1 MIRSMTGFGSANS
14 EYKNKAISI
23 DIKSLNSKY
32 FDLNLRL
39 PSEYRDKDLELRTEL
54 ARELE
59 RGKIEVII
67 SVEAGESEP
76 ATTINKLAFEKYYRE
91 LKALDKKFKLG
102 ATDFLNVILRLP
114 DAVITQDERVD
125 EKEWLLIR
133 KTLEKAVKAFQS
145 FRDKEGKFMEADLK
159 ERIAAIEK
167 SLKKIDETDGAR
179 IENLRKRM
187 QDNLNE
193 YFTSENIDKNRFE
206 QELLFYIEKMD
217 ISEEKVRLRSHCGYF
232 ISTMKEDS
240 NGKKLGFISQ
250 EMGREINTLG
260 AKANDAAIQKLVV
273 EMKDELEKIK
283 ELLMNVL

>member
-1 MIRSMTGFGSANS
+1 MIRSMTGFGSATA
-14 EYKNKAISI
+14 EYKNKTVSI

-39 PSEYRDKDLELRTEL
+39 PSAYRDKDLELRSEL
-54 ARELE
+54 GRDLE

-67 SVEAGESEP
+67 SIETGEVIPS
-76 ATTINKLAFEKYYRE
+76 TSINKAAFEKYYKE

-102 ATDFLNVILRLP
+102 ATDFFNVILRLP
-114 DAVITQDERVD
+114 DAVITEEAATDD
-125 EKEWLLIR
+125 KEWALIR
-133 KTLEKAVKAFQS
+133 KTIDKAIKEFQQ
-145 FRDKEGKFMEADLK
+145 FRNKEGKFMEDDLK
-159 ERIAAIEK
+159 QRIASIEK
-167 SLKKIDETDGAR
+167 NLKKIDETDSGR
-179 IENLRKRM
+179 IQNLRKRM

-193 YFTSENIDKNRFE
+193 HFSSENIDKNRFE

-217 ISEEKVRLRSHCGYF
+217 VSEEKVRLRSHCEYF
-232 ISTMKEDS
+232 LSTIKEES

-273 EMKDELEKIK
+273 EMKDELEKVK

>member
-1 MIRSMTGFGSANS
+1 MIRSMTGFGSANA
-14 EYKNKAISI
+14 EYKTKAISI

-67 SVEAGESEP
+67 SLEAGETEP
-76 ATTINKLAFEKYYRE
+76 ATSINKLAFEKYYKE
-91 LKALDKKFKLG
+91 LKVLDKKFKLG

-114 DAVITQDERVD
+114 DAVITPEERLD
-125 EKEWLLIR
+125 EKEWTLIR
-133 KTLEKAVKAFQS
+133 KTLDKAVKAFHN

-159 ERIAAIEK
+159 DRIAAIEK
-167 SLKKIDETDGAR
+167 SLKRIDETDGAR

-193 YFTSENIDKNRFE
+193 YFSSENIDKNRFE

-217 ISEEKVRLRSHCGYF
+217 ISEEKVRLRSHCEYF
-232 ISTMKEDS
+232 ISTMKENS

-260 AKANDAAIQKLVV
+260 AKANDASIQKLVV

>member
-1 MIRSMTGFGSANS
+1 MIRSMTGFGNATA
-14 EYKNKAISI
+14 EYKNKTISI

-39 PSEYRDKDLELRTEL
+39 PSSYRDKDLELRSEL
-54 ARELE
+54 SRDLE
-59 RGKIEVII
+59 RGKIEII
-67 SVEAGESEP
+67 VSIETGE
-76 ATTINKLAFEKYYRE
+76 TTPLTSINKLAFEKYYKE
-91 LKALDKKFKLG
+91 LKSLDKKFKLG

-114 DAVITQDERVD
+114 EAVITED
-125 EKEWLLIR
+125 EKLDDKEWTLIK
-133 KTLEKAVKAFQS
+133 KTLDKAIRAFQQ
-145 FRDKEGKFMEADLK
+145 FRNKEGKFMEDDLK
-159 ERIAAIEK
+159 QRIAAIEK
-167 SLKKIDETDGAR
+167 SLKKIDETDSGR
-179 IENLRKRM
+179 IANLRKRM

-193 YFTSENIDKNRFE
+193 HFSSENIDKNRFE

-217 ISEEKVRLRSHCGYF
+217 ISEEKVRLRSHCEYF
-232 ISTMKEDS
+232 LATIREDS

>member
-1 MIRSMTGFGSANS
+1 MIRSMTGFGSANA
-14 EYKNKAISI
+14 EYKTKAISI

-67 SVEAGESEP
+67 SLEAGESEP
-76 ATTINKLAFEKYYRE
+76 ATSINKLAFEKYYKE
-91 LKALDKKFKLG
+91 LKVLDKKFKLG

-114 DAVITQDERVD
+114 DAVITQEEKLD
-125 EKEWLLIR
+125 EKEWTLIR
-133 KTLEKAVKAFQS
+133 KTLDKAVKAFQS
-145 FRDKEGKFMEADLK
+145 FRDKEGKFMEGDLK

-167 SLKKIDETDGAR
+167 SLKRIDETDGAR
-179 IENLRKRM
+179 IENLRRRM

-193 YFTSENIDKNRFE
+193 YFSSENIDKNRFE

-217 ISEEKVRLRSHCGYF
+217 ISEEKVRLRSHCDYF

-260 AKANDAAIQKLVV
+260 AKANDASIQKLVV